1 VTALR
6 LTVEEVA
13 LVLAGER
20 RLTSSALAAEA
31 GISRR
36 LAQVVVARLA
46 AGGAVTRDTTPQP
59 TGYRRGKRER
69 RYCRL

>member
-1 VTALR
+1 MTALR

-20 RLTSSALAAEA
+20 RLTSGTLATEA

-36 LAQVVVARLA
+36 AAQRVVAELA
-46 AGGAVTRDTTPQP
+46 AAGTVTRDTTPQP

-69 RYCRL
+69 RYYRS

>member
-1 VTALR
+1 MTALR

-13 LVLAGER
+13 LVLAVER
-20 RLTSSALAAEA
+20 RLTSGTLAAEA

-36 LAQVVVARLA
+36 AAQRVVAQLA
-46 AGGAVTRDTTPQP
+46 AAGAVARDLAPQP

-69 RYCRL
+69 RYVRA